1 MLKRPAFANHYHR
14 WDSNRHQR
22 LFDFEV
28 LIEMS
33 IFLFLNGNIYTM
45 DAMLPRAQA
54 MAIDT
59 GSGHILAVG
68 DNDEVRRAGDR
79 QSELVDLRGKT
90 VLPGFI
96 DAHMHLIYAAYRS
109 HNIDAETCSSEDEVA
124 NLVRQRAAQTPAGQ
138 WIQGG
143 RWNKNVW
150 PDQQFPTK
158 ASLDSAA
165 PEHPVA
171 LSSKDGHLLWVNS
184 LALQRA
190 GITVETPEP
199 PNGAILRDGAGEPT
213 GILQEEG
220 ATSLVYDII
229 DKRDPVLTRH
239 LVQGKL
245 KELQQVG
252 LTTIHDIEESDALN
266 LFQQL
271 REEGALGVRVN
282 MILPRHMLPELRDLG
297 LRAGFGDDM
306 LHLGGIKIFADG
318 TLGSQTAAMLDGF
331 EGNPGN
337 RGILVLPEQEMKE
350 TVSVAAELGM
360 SIVIHAI
367 GDRAAH
373 VALNSFEQAQRH
385 LADTQTTKAP
395 RLRYRLEHV
404 QLITPEDLER
414 MHRLGVVASVQPYH
428 AVADRDIAE
437 RYWGRRHRHA
447 YAYHTMQQ
455 MGIPLALG
463 SDAPVETFD
472 PMRILY
478 AATMRNDPAT
488 SQQRPPWL
496 PDQALPVT
504 QAIWDYTMGA
514 AYAGAEEDSKG
525 SLTVGKLGD
534 AVVLREDILSVPQE
548 RMSENGVQATIL
560 GGKVVF
566 GEV

>member
-1 MLKRPAFANHYHR
+1 
-14 WDSNRHQR
+14 
-22 LFDFEV
+22 
-28 LIEMS
+28 MS
-33 IFLFLNGNIYTM
+33 TILYVNGNIYTM
-45 DAMLPRAQA
+45 DAGQPRAQA

-59 GSGHILAVG
+59 LSGRIVAVG
-68 DNDEVRRAGDR
+68 DNDELRRAGDR
-79 QSELVDLRGKT
+79 HSEMIDLRGKT

-96 DAHMHLIYAAYRS
+96 DAHIHLVYTAYRS
-109 HNIDAETCSSEDEVA
+109 YNIDAETCSNEDEVA
-124 NLVRQRAAQTPAGQ
+124 NLVRQRASQTPAGQ
-138 WIQGG
+138 WMQGG
-143 RWNKNVW
+143 QWNKNLW
-150 PDQQFPTK
+150 PGQQFPTK
-158 ASLDSAA
+158 ASLDIAA
-165 PEHPVA
+165 PEHAVA

-190 GITVETPEP
+190 GITAETPEP
-199 PNGAILRDGAGEPT
+199 PNGAILRDSTGEPT
-213 GILQEEG
+213 GVLQEEG
-220 ATSLVYDII
+220 ASSLVYDVI

-245 KELQQVG
+245 KELQQAG
-252 LTTIHDIEESDALN
+252 ITTIHDIEESDALN

-271 REEGALGVRVN
+271 REEEVLGVRIN
-282 MILPRHMLPELRDLG
+282 MILPRKMLPELRDLR
-297 LRAGFGDDM
+297 LRTGFGDDM

-331 EGNPGN
+331 EGNPAN
-337 RGILVLPEQEMKE
+337 RGILVLPEQEMRE
-350 TVSVAAELGM
+350 TVSSAAELGM
-360 SIVIHAI
+360 SIAIHAI

-385 LADTQTTKAP
+385 LDEIQKTKAP

-414 MHRLGVVASVQPYH
+414 MHRLGVVASVQPFH

-437 RYWGRRHRHA
+437 RYWGKRHRRA
-447 YAYHTMQQ
+447 YAYRTMQQ

-472 PMRILY
+472 PLRILF
-478 AATMRNDPAT
+478 AATMRNDPPT

-496 PDQALPVT
+496 PDQALPLER
-504 QAIWDYTMGA
+504 AIRDYTMGA

-534 AVVLREDILSVPQE
+534 AVVLREDILSAPLE
-548 RMSENGVQATIL
+548 KMGENGVQATIL

-566 GEV
+566 GEL